1 MAHQPNT
8 FIYIEFKFKM
18 RLRLSLHP
26 LNACVLMWLVGC
38 MERCSCIIL
47 HSCKN
52 HELLLMSFP
61 CSCWNPPGSQTS
73 RWSFSC
79 APLCC
84 CCCFRCAAATFSL
97 PSFSSLVVYA
107 DLNIS
112 LLMSSISWS
121 SCSCGWSNSYSLLRC
136 KRFWPLGRSS

>member
-1 MAHQPNT
+1 MAHQPKT

-18 RLRLSLHP
+18 RLRLSLQP

-61 CSCWNPPGSQTS
+61 CSCWNPPRSQTS
-73 RWSFSC
+73 LWSFSS
-79 APLCC
+79 APFC
-84 CCCFRCAAATFSL
+84 CCCFRCTTAAAAFSL
-97 PSFSSLVVYA
+97 PSFSSLVVCA
-107 DLNIS
+107 DLNTS
-112 LLMSSISWS
+112 LLMSSISRS
-121 SCSCGWSNSYSLLRC
+121 SCSSMIHYDN
-136 KRFWPLGRSS
+136 